1 MFNCLSAGCS
11 NCCIQTFM
19 PLSLADIRRLQALGF
34 KVKDFVVERGGE
46 RRLKNRD
53 GRCFFLT
60 DEGCSVYED
69 RPTGCRYYP
78 LVLDDDDEVM
88 VDPECSHSSMFSVGE
103 VEAEEL
109 VAFIQKLKREKKR
122 KMPK

>member
-1 MFNCLSAGCS
+1 
-11 NCCIQTFM
+11 M

-88 VDPECSHSSMFSVGE
+88 VDPECSHSSMFSVDD
-103 VEAEEL
+103 VEAKEL